1 MDSVANVA
9 SAVVRQSTVVVQ
21 AAADELAKQASAV
34 ASIANSSDPIA
45 WITGED
51 DNDDDLLDG
60 TVEDVGIRIQPP
72 VPVPLAGLQ
81 SWGNGWGYAPS
92 TSSTAF
98 PGFQDGYGNSSGRPS
113 PFPPDGSVNSRVAL
127 YRGDFCSLE
136 VDALLVPAAAGYM
149 PGSSTVFG
157 RVLQHGGQDLRLD
170 LRHLDV
176 CRSGEARICKAYGLP
191 CQRLLLTVGP
201 KYKDKYYIAAQ
212 NTLNACYRECLQLL
226 VESGLSTVAVPCY
239 WYSKGYPIEE
249 QAHVALRT
257 IRRCLEKL
265 HHSIEM
271 LVLVAANS
279 SEAELYESLLPIY
292 FPRSEAEASH
302 AAAVLPESSWSEW
315 GEVEVEERRIRVS
328 SSLVRQ
334 DDVDDRGSLFADFGD
349 DDSRSFL
356 NARDDADCA
365 AVRRLEGTMIEAAT
379 PEEARATCMRY
390 LRRARDVRRE
400 NDSTCFVYRAGKD
413 RFDRHVVVLLGARI
427 PALGV
432 RDERT
437 LPLFVKELEL
447 LQSTRFILLY
457 VNTEV
462 DSMQNAILEVLQE
475 MLAVINAKYRSTMGQ
490 LLVLHPGLW
499 FRAAFAIGRAVSDD
513 AAAVWH
519 DSLYL
524 ESVADLAC
532 VLDLE
537 QLRLPEYVR
546 YSDG

>member
-1 MDSVANVA
+1 MDSLANA
-9 SAVVRQSTVVVQ
+9 AGAVVRQSAVVAY

-45 WITGED
+45 WITGEGD
-51 DNDDDLLDG
+51 DDDDLLDG
-60 TVEDVGIRIQPP
+60 GFVDVDMRIPPP

-81 SWGNGWGYAPS
+81 PWGNGWGYAAS
-92 TSSTAF
+92 ASSTAV
-98 PGFQDGYGNSSGRPS
+98 PGFQDGYVNSYARPS

-127 YRGDFCSLE
+127 FQGNFCALE
-136 VDALLVPAAAGYM
+136 VDALLVPTASGYM

-176 CRSGEARICKAYGLP
+176 CRSGEARICKAYGVP

-257 IRRCLEKL
+257 IRRCMEKL

-279 SEAELYESLLPIY
+279 AEAELYESLLPIY
-292 FPRSEAEASH
+292 FPRSEVEASH
-302 AAAVLPESSWSEW
+302 AATVLPESSWSEW

-334 DDVDDRGSLFADFGD
+334 DDIDDRGSLFADFGD
-349 DDSRSFL
+349 DDRSFL

-365 AVRRLEGTMIEAAT
+365 AVRRLGGTMIEAAT
-379 PEEARATCMRY
+379 PEEARAACMRY

-400 NDSTCFVYRAGKD
+400 TDSTSFVYRAGKD
-413 RFDRHVVVLLGARI
+413 RFDRHVVVLLGARL

-447 LQSTRFILLY
+447 LQNTRFILLY

-462 DSMQNAILEVLQE
+462 DSMESATLEVLQE
-475 MLAVINAKYRSTMGQ
+475 MLAVINAKYRSSMGQ

-513 AAAVWH
+513 AASVWH

-524 ESVADLAC
+524 ESIADLAC
-532 VLDLE
+532 VLDME